1 MKIFSHF
8 FTKAGIIWSMKQKQ
22 AFFILSLLSLA
33 LLIAPGAQAQVCAMC
48 TVVIGSALG
57 LSKCLGVPDLIS
69 GIWLGAL
76 VLAIASFTGNS
87 VAKKTGRQMWRW
99 LVLASIVAFSYLS
112 LYLLHFFADS
122 PTDYWGLPNL
132 LVAMLAG
139 TLALLVGEG
148 LDKVLR
154 RLKNDAGRPYFP
166 FQKVV
171 CPVVCLLIM
180 TGIMYWCCLS

>member
-1 MKIFSHF
+1 
-8 FTKAGIIWSMKQKQ
+8 MKQKQ

-87 VAKKTGRQMWRW
+87 VAKKTGR
-99 LVLASIVAFSYLS
+99 
-112 LYLLHFFADS
+112 HFFADS